1 MDRSAGGVG
10 GGSCGGISE
19 LKKEISALRETV
31 DTMHNLLQEHFSVS
45 QHNHEKL
52 HKIAESMGVPEIV
65 QDDMTQEEEEMPK
78 VEAVEQA
85 EEEVTTEETAS
96 A

>member
-52 HKIAESMGVPEIV
+52 QKIAESMGVPEMV
-65 QDDMTQEEEEMPK
+65 QDDMTQEEEMPK

>member
-1 MDRSAGGVG
+1 MDRSAGGG
-10 GGSCGGISE
+10 GGSCGDVSE

-31 DTMHNLLQEHFSVS
+31 GTMHNLLQEHFTLS

-52 HKIAESMGVPEIV
+52 HKIAENMSVPEH
-65 QDDMTQEEEEMPK
+65 DMAQQEEMPK
-78 VEAVEQA
+78 GEAVEKA
-85 EEEVTTEETAS
+85 EEELTTEETAS

>member
-45 QHNHEKL
+45 QQNHEKL
-52 HKIAESMGVPEIV
+52 HKIAESMGVPEMV
-65 QDDMTQEEEEMPK
+65 QDDMTQEEEMPK

>member
-52 HKIAESMGVPEIV
+52 HKIAESMGVPEMV
-65 QDDMTQEEEEMPK
+65 EDDMTQEEEMPK